1 MNVVS
6 VYTPQVGS
14 EENDKKVFWR
24 EIDEVIQGIPGNK
37 DRVFITWYSLIDND
51 MNGHADCERTG
62 YEIIHKGYGFED
74 KNKAGGR
81 MLELSYDL
89 LVINI
94 NFR

>member
-14 EENDKKVFWR
+14 EENDKEVFWR

-37 DRVFITWYSLIDND
+37 DTVIDND
-51 MNGHADCERTG
+51 MYGHADCERRG
-62 YEIIHKGYGFED
+62 YQIIHKGHGFED

-81 MLELSYDL
+81 MFELSYDL

-94 NFR
+94 NFK